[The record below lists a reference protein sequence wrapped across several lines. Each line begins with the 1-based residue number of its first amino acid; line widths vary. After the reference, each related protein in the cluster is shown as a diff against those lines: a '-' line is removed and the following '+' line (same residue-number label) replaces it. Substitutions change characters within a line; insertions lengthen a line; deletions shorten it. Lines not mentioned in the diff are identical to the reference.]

1 LKKRGGKS
9 VNELILFL
17 ARKLHGSKRYR
28 RIKASIKDL
37 LTNQNNPYKRYF
49 DLSIIFLIVTS
60 VFILV
65 YEVKHPL
72 PAWMDFY
79 DIYIVSLIFAIEY
92 LLRLWVH
99 NDVSEEVL
107 SAYHDATFLDKPFK
121 VSKPLKKAMGEKFSY
136 MLTPSAIIDLLAIF
150 PAYRPIRVL
159 RIFVLFRVLKLLR
172 YAKSMNQFVEVLA
185 NKRFELYTLLFLLA
199 FIVVTAG
206 IAIYVLEEK
215 LNPNINTLF
224 DALYWALVTISTVG
238 FGDISPV
245 TTEGRSISM
254 IIIISGIAMISF
266 ATSVIVSAFSEKLN
280 EVKESRTIER
290 INKSKEFLIIC
301 GYGQMA
307 KMFLRKSEL
316 PKNSYIILEMDPE
329 RVEAARKEG
338 YSVIQENA
346 SRTEVLKRFNV
357 THAKIT
363 ILTLTASDVENI
375 YITLTA
381 KAISKKIQVIARAS
395 HHNMVKKFEH
405 AGADHVI
412 LPNEVVNNMIHI
424 AITQPTMYKALHAVL
439 TGKDAAQI
447 YEIHASHYPSL
458 IGRTVESLSFSD
470 YKLLFLGIHRKG
482 TFLFNPAKTTALE
495 PHDVL
500 LVIGRQI
507 SLEHFRETNRGVR

>member
-1 LKKRGGKS
+1 M
-9 VNELILFL
+9 NDLILTL
-17 ARKLHGSKRYR
+17 ARKLHESKRYLR
-28 RIKASIKDL
+28 VKAAIRDL
-37 LTNQNNPYKRYF
+37 LTNQSNPYKRYF
-49 DLSIIFLIVTS
+49 DLTIIFLIVTS

-65 YEVKHPL
+65 YEVKHPV
-72 PAWMDFY
+72 PSWIDFY
-79 DIYIVSLIFAIEY
+79 DIYIVSMIFALEY

-99 NDVSEEVL
+99 NDISEEIL
-107 SAYHDATFLDKPFK
+107 SAYHDATFLDKPFR
-121 VSKPLKKAMGEKFSY
+121 VAKPLKTALKEKVNY

-159 RIFVLFRVLKLLR
+159 RVFVLFRVLKLLR

-215 LNPNINTLF
+215 LNPNIDTLF

-254 IIIISGIAMISF
+254 IIIVSGIAMISF

-280 EVKESRTIER
+280 EVKESRTIDR

-301 GYGQMA
+301 GYGQMT
-307 KMFLRKSEL
+307 KMFLRKNDL
-316 PKNSYIILEMDPE
+316 PQHSYIILEMDPE

-338 YSVIQENA
+338 YNVIQENA

-381 KAISKKIQVIARAS
+381 KSISRKIQVIARAS

-447 YEIHASHYPSL
+447 YEIHVNLYPSMA
-458 IGRTVESLSFSD
+458 GSTVESLSFSSF
-470 YKLLFLGIHRKG
+470 KLLFLGIHRDKS
-482 TFLFNPAKTTALE
+482 FIFNPPRTTVLE
-495 PHDVL
+495 PNDVL

>member
-1 LKKRGGKS
+1 M
-9 VNELILFL
+9 
-17 ARKLHGSKRYR
+17 LHQSKGYR
-28 RIKASIKDL
+28 RFKALVRDI
-37 LTNQNNPYKRYF
+37 LTNQNHPYKRYL
-49 DLSIIFLIVTS
+49 DITIIFLIVTS

-65 YEVKHPL
+65 YEVKNPL
-72 PAWMDFY
+72 PLWMDIY
-79 DIYIVSLIFAIEY
+79 DIYVVSLIFAIEY

-99 NDVSEEVL
+99 NDVSEEIL
-107 SAYHDATFLDKPFK
+107 SAYHDAVFLDKPFK
-121 VSKPLKKAMGEKFSY
+121 AFKPLRRALKAKFDY
-136 MLTPSAIIDLLAIF
+136 MLTPAAIIDLLAIF

-199 FIVVTAG
+199 FIVITAG

-215 LNPNINTLF
+215 LNPNIDSLF

-280 EVKESRTIER
+280 EVKESRTVDR
-290 INKSKEFLIIC
+290 INKSKAFLIIC
-301 GYGQMA
+301 GYGQMT
-307 KMFLRKSEL
+307 KMFLRKSNFSEH
-316 PKNSYIILEMDPE
+316 SYIILEKDPE

-338 YSVIQENA
+338 YNIIQEDA

-357 THAKIT
+357 AHAKIT

-381 KAISKKIQVIARAS
+381 KSISRKIQVIARAS
-395 HHNMVKKFEH
+395 HQNMVKKFEH
-405 AGADHVI
+405 AGADHIV

-447 YEIHASHYPSL
+447 YEIHLNAYPALEGKSL
-458 IGRTVESLSFSD
+458 GSVDFKA
-470 YKLLFLGIHRKG
+470 YKLLFLGIHRDG
-482 TFLFNPAKTTALE
+482 SFMFNPAKSE
-495 PHDVL
+495 VMRPYDVL
-500 LVIGRQI
+500 LVIGREI
-507 SLEHFRETNRGVR
+507 SLEHFRETHRRVN

>member
-1 LKKRGGKS
+1 M
-9 VNELILFL
+9 NDLILAL
-17 ARKLHGSKRYR
+17 ARKLHDSKRYR
-28 RIKASIKDL
+28 RTKMAIRDL
-37 LTNQNNPYKRYF
+37 LTNQNNPYKRYL
-49 DLSIIFLIVTS
+49 DLTIIFLIVTS

-65 YEVKHPL
+65 YEVKHPV
-72 PAWMDFY
+72 PVWIDFY

-99 NDVSEEVL
+99 NDISEEIIA
-107 SAYHDATFLDKPFK
+107 AYHDATFLDNPF
-121 VSKPLKKAMGEKFSY
+121 SAAQPLKNALKEKFNY

-159 RIFVLFRVLKLLR
+159 RVFVLFRVLKLLR

-185 NKRFELYTLLFLLA
+185 NKRFELYTLLFLLT
-199 FIVVTAG
+199 FIVITAG

-215 LNPNINTLF
+215 LNPNIDSLF
-224 DALYWALVTISTVG
+224 DALYWSLVTISTVG

-266 ATSVIVSAFSEKLN
+266 ATSVIVSAFQEKLN
-280 EVKESRTIER
+280 EVKESRTIDR

-301 GYGQMA
+301 GYGQMT
-307 KMFLRKSEL
+307 KMFLRKNDL
-316 PKNSYIILEMDPE
+316 PPNSYIILEMDAE

-357 THAKIT
+357 NHAKIT

-381 KAISKKIQVIARAS
+381 KSISRKIQVIARAS

-447 YEIHASHYPSL
+447 YEIHVSLYPDMA
-458 IGRTVESLSFSD
+458 GKTVEDLSFSD
-470 YKLLFLGIHRKG
+470 YKLLFLGIHRNKA
-482 TFLFNPAKTTALE
+482 FMFNPACTTVLE

-507 SLEHFRETNRGVR
+507 SLEHFRETNKGVG